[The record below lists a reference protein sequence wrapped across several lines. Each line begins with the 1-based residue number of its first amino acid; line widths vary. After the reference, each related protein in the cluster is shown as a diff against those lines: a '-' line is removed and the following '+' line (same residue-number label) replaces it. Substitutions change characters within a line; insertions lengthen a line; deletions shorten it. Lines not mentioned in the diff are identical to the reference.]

1 MHYVT
6 GCMRM
11 PSPPHGMIAVSGLL
25 ISWLPLP
32 VSHVTHEEHGN
43 GVMHCKPSIN
53 NPHPPAPL
61 ERVTAPFKDSYGIIP
76 IVIASAPGRV
86 NLIREHLDYNG
97 DVLPFATARRTWVA
111 VAPPTPLRWLA
122 RRSVI
127 SPFTERMALP
137 RATGATTHW
146 RGARAPERE

>member
-1 MHYVT
+1 MSGSAPRAAIPWEMHYVT

-53 NPHPPAPL
+53 NPHPSAPTSGL
-61 ERVTAPFKDSYGIIP
+61 ERVTALFKDSYGIIP

-97 DVLPFATARRTWVA
+97 DPSYHLRPLVGHGSPWRR
-111 VAPPTPLRWLA
+111 
-122 RRSVI
+122 
-127 SPFTERMALP
+127 P
-137 RATGATTHW
+137 RLCDG
-146 RGARAPERE
+146 